1 MNDDVRN
8 IVLGVVAAGISAA
21 LGWIA
26 RTYLWKRKLRR
37 KQAFFG
43 LPDNSESLL
52 VVNRDPAT
60 AEPAVHRFDV
70 FALLELSALIKDCG
84 AHVQVV
90 TQDTAHQ
97 GFGERTE
104 FCVGGPGSNRRMV
117 AHMSAML
124 PGVRVNIDP
133 EPGPD
138 RGAFQI
144 GGERYRMDPGV
155 TEYVL
160 LARLTVGE
168 RRDTRPVFLFCG
180 QRAIT
185 NQGRHP
191 LSGPPSRAA
200 GPQVRLP
207 LLRPAAE
214 GRQLAGVRPR
224 CGGTGRGRH
233 QGRADPAA
241 GSGVARHAPG
251 ELTSARIRRN
261 PSGAQLTFSSRRTTR
276 GTGPFRCA
284 SSDLRLP
291 PDGTGRCE
299 PPPSRA
305 GPSRRWRPRS

>member
-21 LGWIA
+21 LGWVA

-37 KQAFFG
+37 KQTFFG

-70 FALLELSALIKDCG
+70 FALLELSALVKDCG

-90 TQDTAHQ
+90 TQDTVHQ

-104 FCVGGPGSNRRMV
+104 FCVGGPGSNRRMT
-117 AHMSAML
+117 AHMAAML

-144 GGERYRMDPGV
+144 GGERYRMEPGV

-160 LARLTVGE
+160 LARLTVGQRHE
-168 RRDTRPVFLFCG
+168 TRPVFLFCG

-185 NQGRHP
+185 NQAATRYLARHHER
-191 LSGPPSRAA
+191 LHRKHGDSSFVLLLKVVNSQAYGPDVVELVSDVTRAA
-200 GPQVRLP
+200 QTPLP
-207 LLRPAAE
+207 AQATAA
-214 GRQLAGVRPR
+214 R
-224 CGGTGRGRH
+224 TSH
-233 QGRADPAA
+233 RA
-241 GSGVARHAPG
+241 S
-251 ELTSARIRRN
+251 
-261 PSGAQLTFSSRRTTR
+261 
-276 GTGPFRCA
+276 
-284 SSDLRLP
+284 
-291 PDGTGRCE
+291 
-299 PPPSRA
+299 
-305 GPSRRWRPRS
+305 